1 MIRIAIVED
10 EKEYQDTL
18 LSYIK
23 RYREEHFAD
32 IATSVF
38 SDGMD
43 LVDDYHGGFDIL
55 LMDIKMKHL
64 DGMKAAERSAVW
76 IRQSSSSLSRLWRST
91 R

>member
-38 SDGMD
+38 SDGCTW
-43 LVDDYHGGFDIL
+43 
-55 LMDIKMKHL
+55 LMIITVAL
-64 DGMKAAERSAVW
+64 TSCLW
-76 IRQSSSSLSRLWRST
+76 ISR
-91 R
+91 

>member
-43 LVDDYHGGFDIL
+43 LVDDYHGGF
-55 LMDIKMKHL
+55 
-64 DGMKAAERSAVW
+64 
-76 IRQSSSSLSRLWRST
+76 
-91 R
+91 

>member
-23 RYREEHFAD
+23 RYREERFAD

-55 LMDIKMKHL
+55 LMDIKMKQ
-64 DGMKAAERSAVW
+64 ERSAVW